1 MSTKILG
8 IAIAAACALALVAG
22 PAQASG
28 GNRSTIAFTLKPD
41 LAAAVSCP
49 DSLFGFGL
57 DVASLA
63 GKPLG
68 TGRSC
73 VDSIDGGCDPFT
85 PYCRQTLRAT
95 LTLDLARGS
104 LTVPV
109 KLHEVWPTPSSFFQL
124 GSGEVSGG
132 TGAYAAAKGRLA
144 GGGAGAFD
152 DQSNFTG
159 RLVYIADLR
168 GVR

>member
-1 MSTKILG
+1 MRKKILG
-8 IAIAAACALALVAG
+8 TAITAACALALVAG

-28 GNRSTIAFTLKPD
+28 GHHSTIAFTLKPD
-41 LAAAVSCP
+41 LAAPVSCP
-49 DSLFGFGL
+49 DASFGFGL
-57 DVASLA
+57 DIGSLA

-73 VDSIDGGCDPFT
+73 IASIDGCDPFA
-85 PYCRQTLRAT
+85 PYCRQTVHAT

-109 KLHEVWPTPSSFFQL
+109 KLLEVLPTLSSFFQL

-132 TGAYAAAKGRLA
+132 TGAYAAARGHLA

-159 RLVYIADLR
+159 RLVYVADLR

>member
-1 MSTKILG
+1 MTKKILG
-8 IAIAAACALALVAG
+8 TAITAACALALVAG

-28 GNRSTIAFTLKPD
+28 RSTIAFTLAPNQ
-41 LAAAVSCP
+41 AMVSCP
-49 DSLFGFGL
+49 AGAAFGFGL

-68 TGRSC
+68 TGRTC
-73 VDSIDGGCDPFT
+73 VESIAGGCDPFV
-85 PYCRQTLRAT
+85 PYCRQTVRAT

-109 KLHEVWPTPSSFFQL
+109 KLFELWPTPSSFFQL

-132 TGAYAAAKGRLA
+132 TGAYAAAKGHLA

-159 RLVYIADLR
+159 RLIYVADLK